1 MISGENSGDFSA
13 KNNKFQLMKQ
23 VKPITEKKFN
33 KVINSKKNKI
43 FSDEDFVSY
52 FLPNIE
58 KISEL
63 AIGPYFWFI
72 GSRKDS
78 KIIAVKENINEL
90 TPFSEEKW
98 VNGDAYFFA
107 NIFHPDDKNHVLSA
121 FIFALEL
128 AEKLSFEKQK
138 NCRVNIYG
146 RMLDKNGDFQ
156 WRLIQFPGYYFD
168 ENGVVESSWIM
179 VTDLSHLQMNYQSM
193 ITFFDGN
200 NIENQYFKVMA
211 DQTLKPLP
219 ISKISKREHEILL
232 LTSKGLNS
240 PEVAEKLS
248 ISYHTVENHKRNLR
262 TKTQTKTSAELISF
276 AFKNNIF

>member
-1 MISGENSGDFSA
+1 MKKVNPIS
-13 KNNKFQLMKQ
+13 
-23 VKPITEKKFN
+23 TEKFN
-33 KVINSKKNKI
+33 KVINSKKNKA
-43 FSDEDFVSY
+43 FSEQDFISY
-52 FLPNIE
+52 FFPNIE
-58 KISEL
+58 KVADL
-63 AIGPYFWFI
+63 AIGQYFWFI

-78 KIIAVKENINEL
+78 KIIAVSKNIHQL
-90 TPFSEEKW
+90 TPFSEKEW
-98 VNGDAYFFA
+98 TNGDAYFFA
-107 NIFHPDDKNHVLSA
+107 NLFHPEDKNHVLSA

-128 AEKLSFEKQK
+128 AEKLPFEKQK

-146 RMLDKNGDFQ
+146 RMLDANEEFQ

-168 ENGVVESSWIM
+168 ENGIVESSWIM
-179 VTDLSHLQMNYQSM
+179 VTDISHLHIDNQAM
-193 ITFFDGN
+193 ITFFDGS
-200 NIENQYFKVMA
+200 NIENQYFKVMK

-219 ISKISKREHEILL
+219 IPKISKREHEILL

-262 TKTQTKTSAELISF
+262 IKTNTKTSAELISF